1 MILGVGSDIVKIS
14 RIESLYSGYG
24 ANFENKILSKD
35 EIELLQQ
42 KSSNKLKVNYL
53 AKRFA
58 AKEALVKAL
67 GIGFRDALTLNKITV
82 RNNELGKPEILLSDE
97 ALSYIERKL
106 VMSDAKWIKFHLSL
120 SDDGDYALAFVVAE
134 KGLEP
139 PTHGL

>member
-1 MILGVGSDIVKIS
+1 MILGIGSDIVKIS

-24 ANFENKILSKD
+24 ANFVDKILSKE
-35 EIELLQQ
+35 EIKLLQQ
-42 KSSNKLKVNYL
+42 KSSDKLKVNYL

-82 RNNELGKPEILLSDE
+82 KNNDLGKPEIFLADE
-97 ALSYIERKL
+97 ALSYIEREL
-106 VMSDAKWIKFHLSL
+106 AIINAKEIKFHLSL
-120 SDDGDYALAFVVAE
+120 SDDGDYALAFMVAE